1 MSTHPHDQT
10 RGDSTPFFKDAQ
22 AAPLSRNEVASI
34 CMKAG
39 RGAGMSWGMAEE
51 AGFSAAWLV
60 MHGIDGPGHLC
71 THLKQAQGRKWA
83 ELCPNVTLG
92 DWRTPDGRTL
102 CPIVLGATLCDYA
115 AVPEGPVAE
124 CSIRLGVVDH
134 PILLLPFLASIAQ
147 NTGVL
152 ITLTWPQGSVCIGQ
166 DATWLEAA
174 TGALCVPSADLTLTT
189 KQGVANVP
197 RTEELPKA
205 NTSATTIATLN
216 TFAMRTTVPASDQ
229 SRAGAGSTLG
239 DND

>member
-1 MSTHPHDQT
+1 MSTEPHDQT
-10 RGDSTPFFKDAQ
+10 RGDSAPFFQDAK
-22 AAPLSRNEVASI
+22 AASLSRNEVASL
-34 CMKAG
+34 CMKAA

-71 THLKQAQGRKWA
+71 THLEQAQGRQWA
-83 ELCPNVTLG
+83 ELCPSVTAG
-92 DWRTPDGRTL
+92 DWRAADGRKL

-134 PILLLPFLASIAQ
+134 PILLLPFLANITQ
-147 NTGVL
+147 NNGVL
-152 ITLTWPQGSVCIGQ
+152 ITVAWAEGSVCIAQ

-174 TGALCVPSADLTLTT
+174 TGALCDSTAELTLTA
-189 KQGVANVP
+189 KRGVAKDA
-197 RTEELPKA
+197 RSEKLPKA
-205 NTSATTIATLN
+205 NTSADSIATLN
-216 TFAMRTTVPASDQ
+216 TFAMRTTVPASEQ